1 MRAFWGLALL
11 VLASPANAEWQFIQS
26 WTDPLQEFETRAAT
40 TTNDAGYVLHLYRN
54 PIGRIYALITLP
66 DGTADLVRDGQV
78 ATLTPEGFDPKQI
91 EAQGERGRIVE
102 YAISTGRMLRDR
114 LWHGQGETPAFG
126 TFHDLL
132 EAPSLSA
139 SLSLTTGDTVETQ
152 WRMEGAATPI
162 AQALGISIDGVAAGS
177 EWEDTAS
184 QALLAAMTA
193 CQFPKLDVL
202 CMQKVSTCSTQ
213 ISEERDIEAFDACVA
228 EDN

>member
-26 WTDPLQEFETRAAT
+26 WIDPLQEFETRAAT
-40 TTNDAGYVLHLYRN
+40 TTNDAGFALHLYRN

-91 EAQGERGRIVE
+91 ETQGEPGRIVE